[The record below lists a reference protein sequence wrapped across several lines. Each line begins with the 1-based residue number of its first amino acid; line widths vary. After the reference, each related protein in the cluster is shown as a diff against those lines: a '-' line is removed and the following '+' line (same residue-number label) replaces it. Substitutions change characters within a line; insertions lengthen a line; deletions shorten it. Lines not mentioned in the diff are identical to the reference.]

1 MRKLI
6 KYSFKWLSIAYKT
19 YNWVVQRSHFLESW
33 VLPQVPDEAK
43 TCAWSILQ
51 FAWIRNRTLDIQI
64 SNFLLGQR
72 SFDKLNCRKVWICQ
86 KNKLK
91 LFRLLS
97 TYIQYAKFWKF
108 FVKLIVAY
116 PQYHLIRTT
125 VNFLVVMV
133 LIFSQNFSSNG
144 PYVVVNFCNFSD
156 IETVL
161 EFLNNTDFL
170 NWKSEFLSILSKY
183 VVVIWAISFQ
193 KKTGW
198 SLIYQLLLGPYFL
211 KVYYYWS
218 LFFRKCTTWSL

>member
-1 MRKLI
+1 MILFNEKKIVKYLVNFWHRKLTLKVRNWHFLITWFRADVDLKKVFYEKALFFNQLGYHLMRKLI

-19 YNWVVQRSHFLESW
+19 YNWVVQRTHFLESW

-156 IETVL
+156 RDSPRV
-161 EFLNNTDFL
+161 
-170 NWKSEFLSILSKY
+170 SK
-183 VVVIWAISFQ
+183 
-193 KKTGW
+193 
-198 SLIYQLLLGPYFL
+198 
-211 KVYYYWS
+211 
-218 LFFRKCTTWSL
+218 